1 MIVQYFLVLF
11 LAVSFA
17 GPEKPANAS
26 IEALLGQQEENIFKQ
41 GQAHYQKYCIACHAA
56 SNIMVASPKFGDKND
71 WAIRLESAK
80 SIKALTK
87 SANKGKGA
95 MPAKGLC
102 TECKEKDLQA
112 AILYMMRGQE

>member
-1 MIVQYFLVLF
+1 MIVPYFLVLF

-17 GPEKPANAS
+17 GPEKPANAL
-26 IEALLGQQEENIFKQ
+26 IETLLGQQEENIFKQ

-56 SNIMVASPKFGDKND
+56 SNIMVASPKFGDKAD
-71 WAIRLESAK
+71 WSARLASMK
-80 SIKALTK
+80 TLKALAQ
-87 SANKGKGA
+87 SANIGKGA